1 MIVRFY
7 GGARD
12 LAGMEEARL
21 DVSGTLDEAELRSQL
36 SSAFPELGKH
46 LHRMRFAKDDEFTE
60 DDAVFRDSDEVD
72 VLPPVAGG
80 NAAPRVL
87 LAEIQKEPINPLDV
101 MHAVSYA
108 EAGAVATFTGVVR
121 NHSSD
126 TPLVTQ
132 LDYECHPV
140 MGPKELGR
148 VVGRLAIE
156 YPLARFAVV
165 HRIGALVVGDIAVA
179 VAVSAPHRKEA
190 FEACE
195 LCIARIKE
203 SVPIWKREWGDEGG
217 GTWTKLGASKPRS
230 LAPKMSKDGNE

>member
-12 LAGMEEARL
+12 LAGMEETRL
-21 DVSGTLDEAELRSQL
+21 DVSGTLDEVGLREAL
-36 SSAFPELGKH
+36 SAAFPELGKH

-60 DDAVFRDSDEVD
+60 RGASFEDSDVID

-80 NAAPRVL
+80 TSSPRVL

-101 MHAVSYA
+101 MRAVSYP

-140 MGPKELGR
+140 LGPKELRR
-148 VVGRLAIE
+148 VVQRLAIE
-156 YPLARFAVV
+156 YPLARFAVA
-165 HRIGALVVGDIAVA
+165 HRIGALEVGDIAVA

-195 LCIARIKE
+195 LCIARIKD

-217 GTWTKLGASKPRS
+217 GTWTKLAPSNPRS
-230 LAPKMSKDGNE
+230 VPPKAAREE